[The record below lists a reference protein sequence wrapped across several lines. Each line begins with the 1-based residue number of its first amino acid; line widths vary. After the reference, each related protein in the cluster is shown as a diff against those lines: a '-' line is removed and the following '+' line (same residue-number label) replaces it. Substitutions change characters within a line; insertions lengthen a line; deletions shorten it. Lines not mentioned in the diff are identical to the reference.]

1 MQLKYETNIWRH
13 LFCTDDT
20 IFWSLRM
27 IWDISPYLL
36 EKYIKFRKKQLA
48 IIESWRCSAGTAACW
63 LFTVHSNVH
72 LSYRS
77 KLRKCII
84 FFKCWLVNPVLQF
97 IKVIHH
103 QWWDIN
109 LRMSH
114 NRFFPSDRSRAHRT
128 LIWQRS
134 SESHL
139 GKLIKNRIK
148 PGRKHNQHLMRT
160 QRHASASHCNRGFI
174 SMTTGTL
181 LDVQWCISLAC
192 HVHMCSMSF
201 NVLIMCANPPPHTKK
216 INSWTSK
223 KMKTADRHVF
233 RINKWMQKI
242 KQSDTEQI

>member
-1 MQLKYETNIWRH
+1 MINE
-13 LFCTDDT
+13 
-20 IFWSLRM
+20 IFPHICWK
-27 IWDISPYLL
+27 
-36 EKYIKFRKKQLA
+36 KYIKFWKKQLA

-84 FFKCWLVNPVLQF
+84 FLKCWLVNLVLQF

-160 QRHASASHCNRGFI
+160 QRHESASHCNRGFI
-174 SMTTGTL
+174 SMGTL
-181 LDVQWCISLAC
+181 LDVQWCISPAR
-192 HVHMCSMSF
+192 HVQMCSMSF
-201 NVLIMCANPPPHTKK
+201 NVLIMCAKK
-216 INSWTSK
+216 INK
-223 KMKTADRHVF
+223 
-233 RINKWMQKI
+233 
-242 KQSDTEQI
+242 

>member
-1 MQLKYETNIWRH
+1 MRY
-13 LFCTDDT
+13 FP
-20 IFWSLRM
+20 
-27 IWDISPYLL
+27 ISAGKIYKIL
-36 EKYIKFRKKQLA
+36 KKQLA

-84 FFKCWLVNPVLQF
+84 FLKCWLVNLVLQF

-160 QRHASASHCNRGFI
+160 QRHESASHCNRGFI
-174 SMTTGTL
+174 SMGTL
-181 LDVQWCISLAC
+181 LDVQWCISPAR
-192 HVHMCSMSF
+192 HVQMCSMSF
-201 NVLIMCANPPPHTKK
+201 NVLIMCAKK
-216 INSWTSK
+216 I
-223 KMKTADRHVF
+223 
-233 RINKWMQKI
+233 
-242 KQSDTEQI
+242 